1 MKITKLLAGL
11 LAVACGCAF
20 AQANDAPAADG
31 SLESCYIRLGVSYRK
46 FDKVNFKSPAMGG
59 YSGFYLL
66 NVGESG
72 MTDITAITTVGTGND
87 VYGTTGQSGHAEYV
101 RIVDVTGGSYKG
113 KGKWGTDD
121 QMSPVIG
128 LGFPLSNEDGVKV
141 DFVTNFMYFNMDTA
155 TKRGYASGF
164 RGSSYDSI
172 VQNGVATASGVW
184 GQVYDSASGVAD
196 GYYRARFDLDL
207 YQLDFGA
214 CFGFDLG
221 NGLALNACVGPTFAI
236 ADADSSCYGA
246 GAGSAIRGSDGSTKL
261 LLGAYASVGASFWF
275 NETYVLCFDFRY
287 DEGFKHVTTKY
298 ANLDT
303 DSFSGLL
310 TLVIHF

>member
-1 MKITKLLAGL
+1 MKVTKILAGF
-11 LAVACGCAF
+11 LALACACAF
-20 AQANDAPAADG
+20 AQEIA
-31 SLESCYIRLGVSYRK
+31 ESEVDNCYIRLGLTYRK
-46 FDKVNFKSPAMGG
+46 FDKVSFKSPAIGG

-72 MTDITAITTVGTGND
+72 LTDISAITTVGTGNS
-87 VYGTTGQSGHAEYV
+87 VYGTTGQTGHAEYV

-113 KGKWGTDD
+113 KGDWGTGDRTGL
-121 QMSPVIG
+121 VIG
-128 LGFPLSNEDGVKV
+128 LGFPLSDVDGIKV

-155 TKRGYASGF
+155 TRRGYASGF

-184 GQVYDSASGVAD
+184 GQVYDSAAGVSD
-196 GYYRARFDLDL
+196 GYYRARFSMDM

-214 CFGFDLG
+214 RFGFDLG
-221 NGLALNACVGPTFAI
+221 NGLAINACFGPTFAI
-236 ADADSSCYGA
+236 TDVDSSCYGG
-246 GAGSAIRGSDGSTKL
+246 GAGSNVIGKDGRTQL
-261 LLGAYASVGASFWF
+261 VCGAYASLGASFWF
-275 NETYVLCFDFRY
+275 SEQVGLNFDLRY
-287 DEGFKHVTTKY
+287 DEGFKHATTKY

-310 TLVIHF
+310 SLMVHF